1 MLNIN
6 KELNELASSWYS
18 LSELSKS
25 VLSKQEAE
33 EVREKQQQAGQQLIP
48 MLQEMQ
54 ASKDTPYEAYLEGD
68 TFVDIYLDENGEIK
82 DNGHYSRPAL

>member
-1 MLNIN
+1 MLNLN

-25 VLSKQEAE
+25 ILSKQEAE
-33 EVREKQQQAGQQLIP
+33 EVREKQQLAGRQLIP

-54 ASKDTPYEAYLEGD
+54 ASKDTPYETYLEGD
-68 TFVDIYLDENGEIK
+68 TFVDIYLDENGEIR

>member
-1 MLNIN
+1 MLNLN

-54 ASKDTPYEAYLEGD
+54 ASKDTPYETYLEGD
-68 TFVDIYLDENGEIK
+68 TFVDIYLDENGEIR

>member
-1 MLNIN
+1 MLNVN

-18 LSELSKS
+18 LSELGKNT
-25 VLSKQEAE
+25 LSKQEAE
-33 EVREKQQQAGQQLIP
+33 KVREKQQNASQQLIP
-48 MLQEMQ
+48 MLQKMQ
-54 ASKDTPYEAYLEGD
+54 ASKEAPYETYLEGD